1 MDKRKEQG
9 MIKFKDLQNKVYSG
23 KQCIRFEYTIRLDN
37 ENKSHAIAR
46 FERQLTKPTEWKMQI
61 IFDRTRDKDS
71 EVYNFG
77 YIMPRDGLPLELIAA
92 TGLKYF
98 QLYIKE
104 EVQAKSNLDFELGNI
119 LQDM

>member
-1 MDKRKEQG
+1 ML
-9 MIKFKDLQNKVYSG
+9 ILSDLKNRVYSG
-23 KQCIRFEYTIRLDN
+23 KQCTRFEYNIMMDKDSKQEIVAVFKKVAL
-37 ENKSHAIAR
+37 
-46 FERQLTKPTEWKMQI
+46 TEWNMQI

-92 TGLKYF
+92 TGLRYF

-104 EVQAKSNLDFELGNI
+104 EIQAKSNLDFELGNI
-119 LQDM
+119 LQGM

>member
-1 MDKRKEQG
+1 ML
-9 MIKFKDLQNKVYSG
+9 IFNDLKNRVYSG
-23 KQCIRFEYTIRLDN
+23 KQCTRFEYTIKLDN
-37 ENKSHAIAR
+37 ENKNSIVAR
-46 FERQLTKPTEWKMQI
+46 FERKLTNPTEWNMQI

-98 QLYIKE
+98 QLHIKE
-104 EVQAKSNLDFELGNI
+104 EIQAKSNLDFELGNI
-119 LQDM
+119 LQGM